1 MDEIKMP
8 QFNKGKVV
16 KRIVIGISIF
26 VVALILI
33 LNSFVIVQAG
43 NVKVLTQFGRTTGVI
58 FYPGLHIKVPFIQS
72 TANFLTRQVT
82 YETSDQAE
90 ATKATY
96 PDFAVDT
103 TSSDG
108 QQINIKFTIR
118 FSIDGK
124 KSEWILNN
132 IGTMNDLVEK
142 VVKTQ
147 ARSIVRNVPKKYTAA
162 QLYSGA
168 VFDLQLEIFNSLK
181 PVFERNGIVMDEF
194 LLRKIDFTE
203 QYFNVLEEK
212 QIAKEKIVIESNI
225 LEQEKIKKEQVIV
238 QAEAEAK
245 QIEIKG
251 LALQKFP
258 EIIQLE
264 FIQKLS
270 PGINWGILP
279 SDGVM
284 PFLDLLK
291 LQENL
296 NGVSTTTQSSGAG
309 NATQPDTQTTQDTT
323 VDTAAGDTTGQ

>member
-1 MDEIKMP
+1 MDEIRMP
-8 QFNKGKVV
+8 HFNKGKIVS
-16 KRIVIGISIF
+16 RIITGIAIF
-26 VVALILI
+26 VVVLILL

-43 NVKVLTQFGRTTGVI
+43 NVRVLTQFGKTTGTI
-58 FYPGLHIKVPFIQS
+58 FYPGLHLKAPFIQS
-72 TANFLTRQVT
+72 TANFSTRQVT

-108 QQINIKFTIR
+108 QQITIKFTIR

-147 ARSIVRNVPKKYTAA
+147 ARSIVRNIPKKYTAA

-168 VFDLQLEIFNSLK
+168 VFDLQTEIFNSLK
-181 PVFERNGIVMDEF
+181 PVFERNGIIMDEF

-212 QIAKEKIVIESNI
+212 QIAKERIVIESNI
-225 LEQEKIKKEQVIV
+225 LEQEKIKKQQVIV

-251 LALQKFP
+251 LALQQFP

-270 PGINWGILP
+270 PNINWGILP

-296 NGVSTTTQSSGAG
+296 NGMSATTQSSGAG
-309 NATQPDTQTTQDTT
+309 NALEQSTETTQETT
-323 VDTAAGDTTGQ
+323 ADTTGS